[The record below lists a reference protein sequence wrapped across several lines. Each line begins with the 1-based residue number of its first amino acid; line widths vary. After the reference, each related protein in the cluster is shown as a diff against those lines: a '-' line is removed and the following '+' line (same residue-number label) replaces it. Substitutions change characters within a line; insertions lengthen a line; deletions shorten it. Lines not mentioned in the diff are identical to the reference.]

1 MIKNNSL
8 FKLLFYL
15 IKILNN
21 KTKIIINFKINMLY
35 STVIKN
41 YISFRSLFF
50 KFKDDREIS
59 SLNGKNDKTWSVFQ
73 LGNFEK
79 WRQKEE
85 TFLEIA
91 WRASLVCRIQCIPRV
106 TLLLKK
112 FWVKRGGLFVPS
124 ISAHAFR
131 LSMESTWMSSFLKK
145 TAADV
150 RLFCSPNTPIL
161 FFFILSL
168 NWNTHNRE

>member
-112 FWVKRGGLFVPS
+112 FWVKRWDSSCRRFLLMLFDCRWNPHGWV
-124 ISAHAFR
+124 AF
-131 LSMESTWMSSFLKK
+131 WKK
-145 TAADV
+145 PPLMFDCFVAQIPQFFFF
-150 RLFCSPNTPIL
+150 LFCL
-161 FFFILSL
+161 
-168 NWNTHNRE
+168 